1 MSLGQRIKERLQELK
16 WDVHRLNEK
25 THVPISSLYELM
37 NGRMKSSTKL
47 PTIATALGLNALWL
61 EKQSGPRLL
70 SEAQTPKDWPFKFDR
85 RRIDALS
92 KSELALVESTILG
105 LLNAIEGGD
114 ALHAAQKKVAK

>member
-37 NGRMKSSTKL
+37 NGRMKSTTRL
-47 PTIATALGLNALWL
+47 ATIATALGVNALWL
-61 EKQSGPRLL
+61 EKQIGPRLL
-70 SEAQTPKDWPFKFDR
+70 TEAQTPKEWPFKFDR
-85 RRIDALS
+85 RRIEALS
-92 KSELALVESTILG
+92 RTELALVESTILG

-114 ALHAAQKKVAK
+114 AGITAQKKVAK